1 MKIIKRL
8 KMENT
13 NILEELEQDAGDER
27 ILEEIEESK
36 SASKRSFDSVI
47 NNKKIDKKDLDEVMF

>member
-1 MKIIKRL
+1 
-8 KMENT
+8 ME

-36 SASKRSFDSVI
+36 NASKKTFKSII
-47 NNKKIDKKDLDEVMF
+47 NTKKIDKRDLDEVMF